1 MFRFFAVYPFKILFR
16 TFCQGNLTQAKT
28 LNISRFLGRFETI
41 TSTCYRGAQGI
52 MIVYD
57 VTDEKS
63 FKNVPKWIRKIKELS
78 NPNVQKVLVAN
89 KCDLKQERLI
99 TKEKGELLA
108 KHLGIRHK
116 EISALSNL
124 NVEDAFSTLLRKVFK
139 QASNEDSWAEQTVD
153 VSAVHEPPPCNP
165 SCCAQ

>member
-1 MFRFFAVYPFKILFR
+1 
-16 TFCQGNLTQAKT
+16 
-28 LNISRFLGRFETI
+28 
-41 TSTCYRGAQGI
+41 